1 MSEYISK
8 EEINRVLLNRIDMNN
23 KCLSGARESK
33 HFEEEKYFSTLIF
46 EDEQIKALFEELP
59 SADVR
64 PNIHAYWKLVNP
76 LQSDDGGAYCCSN
89 CGSGTW
95 GIVPRYWKGCP
106 WCLAIMDGE
115 PKGEKGTE

>member
-46 EDEQIKALFEELP
+46 EDEQIKALFEKSAP

-64 PNIHAYWKLVNP
+64 ENIHA
-76 LQSDDGGAYCCSN
+76 
-89 CGSGTW
+89 TW
-95 GIVPRYWKGCP
+95 GEDRYGHIFCTACKETMPTEWKSRLCP
-106 WCLAIMDGE
+106 LCGAIMDRE